1 VEGEDREREKR
12 QRGEKM
18 VRKSKYVKERTKR
31 KDLERE
37 NRELRN
43 AVKHPGSLKD
53 LGFTE
58 QESTEKEKKAIRRA
72 DKKYG
77 KAETDRKLGFL
88 ETVTK
93 HYPGIHEKIR
103 SILKWN
109 ERR

>member
-1 VEGEDREREKR
+1 
-12 QRGEKM
+12 M
-18 VRKSKYVKERTKR
+18 VKKSKYVKERTKR

-43 AVKHPGSLKD
+43 AVKHPGSLKN

>member
-1 VEGEDREREKR
+1 MVKR
-12 QRGEKM
+12 SR
-18 VRKSKYVKERTKR
+18 YVKEKTRR

-37 NRELRN
+37 NRRLRN

-53 LGFTE
+53 LGFSE
-58 QESTEKEKKAIRRA
+58 DEPEGKEKKAIQRA

-93 HYPGIHEKIR
+93 SYPGIHEKIK
-103 SILKWN
+103 SLLKWN